1 MRPVRMRCR
10 LSTVLLLGLVFA
22 GAARGAETARQ
33 ILDRRKALDDTTRHW
48 DDRHQKMK
56 LTIVDR
62 RGGERVREVELFD
75 RREPGDEQK
84 TILFFL
90 SPAEVKG
97 TGFLAFTHKG
107 RAADQ
112 WLYLPELQRVRQIT
126 ARTRNESFVGT
137 DLSYHDLD
145 VIQEMTSWT
154 EDDATSKLLGE
165 GEVGGTPVHTI
176 ELLPRREDIGYQKIV
191 LGLGRDDLVPR
202 RIDFYEDGSEPAKQI
217 VQSDVRDE
225 GSIPVAHRI
234 EVQTPAA
241 KTSTTIEV
249 SEVKFD
255 QNLKDDLFTQ
265 RTLER
270 GPP

>member
-1 MRPVRMRCR
+1 MRPHA
-10 LSTVLLLGLVFA
+10 LIALLGMLVLA
-22 GAARGAETARQ
+22 PLAHGAETARA

-48 DDRHQKMK
+48 TDRQQRMRFV
-56 LTIVDR
+56 IVGGS
-62 RGGERVREVELFD
+62 GGER
-75 RREPGDEQK
+75 RRELSVYERRYPDDELK
-84 TILFFL
+84 SVVFFHA
-90 SPAEVKG
+90 PAEVKG
-97 TGFLAFTHKG
+97 TALLAFTHKG
-107 RAADQ
+107 RQGEQ
-112 WLYLPELQRVRQIT
+112 WLYLPALARVRVISGS
-126 ARTRNESFVGT
+126 ARREKFVGT
-137 DLSYHDLD
+137 DLTYHDLD
-145 VIQEMTSWT
+145 LFQEMTSWT